1 MVNEMT
7 YNGDELDKDLKEK
20 LDLLQ
25 ETPPRDPVMASQ
37 RRDEY
42 LRKVRYLHYG
52 KPMFAIAGL
61 LNSRPW
67 KSSFGQR
74 PSLVPFAVAIML
86 IFGVVFGSVGTVY
99 AAQDSLPSDWLY
111 SIKLT
116 GENLR
121 LAFTPDT
128 EAKISLL
135 TSYADR
141 RLQEATTLD
150 AQGQPIPVELATL
163 MDGYLIELTSLA
175 ASLDES
181 TEQVDPVAV
190 SRTLRPQD
198 RDQARTNPENDNQ
211 LELTQLREMA
221 EACHRIASKD
231 DGDVDLNQFQFQNQF
246 KHAVQAQGDAPELPF
261 TYQEE
266 FKHQQ
271 GITDTLTSTI
281 TSTLTSAPEITATM
295 VITPGQYGPGSCDPT
310 DGVLRYICSWIWG
323 SGSYGSGPFY
333 GDRPVDEEVNEGGYG
348 PGDSGEQ
355 SPGPQKPAETPKV
368 GEPQQ
373 TPNNGDS
380 GKDSN
385 QDGSSGSK
393 SKP

>member
-7 YNGDELDKDLKEK
+7 YYGDELDKDLKEK

-25 ETPPRDPVMASQ
+25 ETPARDPLKASQ

-42 LRKVRYLHYG
+42 LRKVRYLHYS

-67 KSSFGQR
+67 KSLFGQR
-74 PSLVPFAVAIML
+74 PSLVPFAAAVLL
-86 IFGVVFGSVGTVY
+86 IFGLVFGSVGTVY

-135 TSYADR
+135 TSYADL
-141 RLQEATTLD
+141 RLQEAATLD

-163 MDGYLIELTSLA
+163 MEGYLIELTSLT

-181 TEQVDPVAV
+181 TGQIDPVAV
-190 SRTLRPQD
+190 IRTLRPQD
-198 RDQARTNPENDNQ
+198 RDQGRTNPENDNQ

-221 EACHRIASKD
+221 EACHRIASTD

-246 KHAVQAQGDAPELPF
+246 KHAVEAQGDAPELPF

-271 GITDTLTSTI
+271 GITDTLTSTF
-281 TSTLTSAPEITATM
+281 TSTLTSAPEITATLT
-295 VITPGQYGPGSCDPT
+295 ITPGQYSYGPGPCNEADN
-310 DGVLRYICSWIWG
+310 VLRYICALG
-323 SGSYGSGPFY
+323 YGYDSDPFF
-333 GDRPVDEEVNEGGYG
+333 GGRPVDGDIGYG
-348 PGDSGEQ
+348 PGDSGVQ
-355 SPGPQKPAETPKV
+355 SPGPQKPAEIPQV

-373 TPNNGDS
+373 TPSTGDS
-380 GKDSN
+380 GKDSDQPKN
-385 QDGSSGSK
+385 
-393 SKP
+393 KP